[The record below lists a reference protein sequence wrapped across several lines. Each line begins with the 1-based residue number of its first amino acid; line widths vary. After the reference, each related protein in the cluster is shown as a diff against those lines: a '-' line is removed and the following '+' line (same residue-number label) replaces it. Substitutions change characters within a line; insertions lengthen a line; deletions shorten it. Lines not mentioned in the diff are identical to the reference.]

1 MGAGFSR
8 ACVNDCTSSA
18 VRPNVLCANKGKWI
32 LGVEGPEITAEGG
45 DEAEVLPG
53 SGECGEGERKM
64 KRVIDP
70 LLPSAAEISE
80 HQLSHLPFRNWCP
93 HCVKGRAK
101 EMNHQKQ
108 PRVERGLDEFHIDYC
123 FPGDNFGF
131 KLTILVCV
139 EKYTGMKCI
148 SVVPTKGATGAFAAQ
163 AY

>member
-70 LLPSAAEISE
+70 CCRAQRRSLSTNSRTYLLEIGAPIV
-80 HQLSHLPFRNWCP
+80 L
-93 HCVKGRAK
+93 
-101 EMNHQKQ
+101 
-108 PRVERGLDEFHIDYC
+108 RGG
-123 FPGDNFGF
+123 P
-131 KLTILVCV
+131 KR
-139 EKYTGMKCI
+139 
-148 SVVPTKGATGAFAAQ
+148 
-163 AY
+163 